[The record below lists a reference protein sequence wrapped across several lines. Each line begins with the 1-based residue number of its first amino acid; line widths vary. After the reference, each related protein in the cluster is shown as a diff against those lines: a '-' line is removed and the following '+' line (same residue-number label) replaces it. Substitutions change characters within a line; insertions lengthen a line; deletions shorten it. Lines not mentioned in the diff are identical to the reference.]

1 MSQNIAPSRNKL
13 KLAVLASGRGS
24 NLQALIN
31 ACESGE
37 ANARVVLVL
46 TDNPDAYALERAKK
60 HGIAGVAVI
69 RKEYKSREEFDARL
83 ADLVEESGACL
94 VCLAGFMRILSNIF
108 LSRFGGWVI
117 NIHPALLPSF
127 PGLDAQ
133 KQALDYGVK
142 VTGATVHFVDEGVD
156 TGRIIL
162 QKGVDVDDDDNVE
175 SLSVKILKQEHI
187 IYPEAVRLIATGL
200 VKPPGIVRSRP

>member
-1 MSQNIAPSRNKL
+1 MSQNIAPSRDKL

-31 ACESGE
+31 ACESGL
-37 ANARVVLVL
+37 ANAQVVLVL
-46 TDNPDAYALERAKK
+46 TDNPDAYALGRAEK
-60 HGIAGVAVI
+60 HGIAHVSII
-69 RKEYKSREEFDARL
+69 RKDYKSREEFDASL
-83 ADLVEESGACL
+83 AKAVEESGAGL
-94 VCLAGFMRILSNIF
+94 VCLAGFMRILSTAF

-156 TGRIIL
+156 TGRIIV
-162 QKGVDVDDDDNVE
+162 QKAVDVDEDDTVE
-175 SLSVKILKQEHI
+175 SLSVKILQHEHI
-187 IYPEAVRLIATGL
+187 IYPEAVRLIAAGL
-200 VKPPGIVRSRP
+200 IKPPEIVRSRP